1 MSAYITG
8 DETINKILGFIKADC
23 EKNSYIYRPLENK
36 GLGWKDGGHH
46 RDAAC
51 ALGSEMRNL
60 NIQAFCARYEGE
72 ILETLLAND
81 NYQYGDKLRPSRIQA
96 FKSLRCWLY
105 QCSEGDVP
113 ETDLFKAFDEVSKNM
128 ASHIVSRTPEF
139 DAAVWG

>member
-8 DETINKILGFIKADC
+8 DETINKILGFIKSDC
-23 EKNSYIYRPLENK
+23 EKNPHIYRPLENK
-36 GLGWKDGGHH
+36 DLGWKDGGHH

-60 NIQAFCARYEGE
+60 NIQAVCARYAGE
-72 ILETLLAND
+72 NSETLLAND
-81 NYQYGDKLRPSRIQA
+81 NYQYGDKLRPNRIQA

-128 ASHIVSRTPEF
+128 ATHIVNRMPEF